1 VSIVDA
7 TTDSHL
13 IRNAGSAEVRLY
25 AAGVAVK
32 GKETHY
38 RDTPA
43 GHKLV
48 PFIMEAHGALA
59 QPAVEVVRTLAD
71 RIAPRR
77 AGLGGGVA
85 TATEA
90 TSTSSRSLMAHKALI
105 KNELKQVL
113 SIAVQR
119 CHALSQEWGANYLA
133 GRLAEEQRADA
144 RRAQV
149 AIGAGNVNDLL
160 HEDPVHI
167 G

>member
-1 VSIVDA
+1 
-7 TTDSHL
+7 
-13 IRNAGSAEVRLY
+13 LY

-59 QPAVEVVRTLAD
+59 QPAVELVRTLAD

-85 TATEA
+85 TAA

-119 CHALSQEWGANYLA
+119 CHALSLEKGANYLA
-133 GRLAEEQRADA
+133 GRLAEEQRTDA
-144 RRAQV
+144 RRAQAAV
-149 AIGAGNVNDLL
+149 GVGNDLA
-160 HEDPVHI
+160 HEDPE
-167 G
+167 

>member
-7 TTDSHL
+7 TLDKHL
-13 IRNAGSAEVRLY
+13 NRNGGSAEVRLY

-59 QPAVEVVRTLAD
+59 QPAVELVRTLAD

-85 TATEA
+85 TAATS

-119 CHALSQEWGANYLA
+119 CHALSLEKGANYLA
-133 GRLAEEQRADA
+133 GRLAEEQRVAA
-144 RRAQV
+144 RREQAAVV
-149 AIGAGNVNDLL
+149 AGEDL
-160 HEDPVHI
+160 VHL
-167 G
+167 GPE